1 MDNRLPSA
9 PFEWNYCF
17 AGKAKEAIVLSSTES
32 PDKHSYNLI
41 WRVESRSPINKF
53 IISLRQVGESQWHN
67 LEVFSTPAAL
77 DYVSMFEQNNYEK
90 DVVDGDYT
98 ITGLREATVYQIQ
111 IAAENAFGRSVPQ
124 NIFTFATKGAGN
136 MI

>member
-1 MDNRLPSA
+1 MIL
-9 PFEWNYCF
+9 
-17 AGKAKEAIVLSSTES
+17 
-32 PDKHSYNLI
+32 
-41 WRVESRSPINKF
+41 ESRSPINKF

-98 ITGLREATVYQIQ
+98 ITGLREATVYQVQ

-136 MI
+136 MIW